1 MLKDQLPVGILKVD
15 FGLALESENICLD
28 TITTIQ
34 TIQNKIKNLTKEIA
48 CVVCLDIA
56 NRPICSGLLGYGSE
70 ISVDMSVKEIAQFA
84 LLSNASSIVLIHSH
98 PSKGKIFNDLKPSM
112 QDIELTQKVATSLK
126 LFGIS
131 LNDHIIFN
139 GIWED
144 NERIPAFYSMRN
156 KRKYKNLLN
165 QDVKIVEKDT
175 DMFGG
180 TNILENYESQRSIM

>member
-34 TIQNKIKNLTKEIA
+34 TIQNKIKNLTKEVA

-112 QDIELTQKVATSLK
+112 QDIELTQKVAGYVLLITKKQEYLWQMIF
-126 LFGIS
+126 LTVF
-131 LNDHIIFN
+131 II
-139 GIWED
+139 I
-144 NERIPAFYSMRN
+144 RV
-156 KRKYKNLLN
+156 LLGML
-165 QDVKIVEKDT
+165 I
-175 DMFGG
+175 
-180 TNILENYESQRSIM
+180 I